1 MIGISGLRV
10 IGSAMRHRNYAII
23 TWTMAPCLVTTWMY
37 RVAVGWL
44 AWKLTG
50 SPTWLGIIAF
60 ADLAPGV
67 LISPFVGAW
76 IDRIDPMRP
85 MIISQII
92 IIFQTVALWAF
103 TISGVITIEILVGLV
118 LILGL
123 NNPFSTTARMSV
135 IPRCVPREDLSAA
148 IAFNS
153 TLFHGSRFIGPAIA
167 GVLLLASGGIAL
179 IFALNAVGYLIL
191 TIGLLR
197 MDLAPPDRPPRG
209 RGNMLSDIADGY
221 RYVANH
227 AGIGPILVLLTLSS
241 VATRPVI
248 DLLPAF
254 AGDVFH
260 RGADGLAWLTSAVGF
275 GAMIGAYWLAQR
287 GPVVGLTRMV
297 VANILL
303 IGLTLLAFTAADIF
317 WLALVFLAGAGFAMV
332 ASGVG
337 TQTLLQSAVEESMR
351 GRVMSLYSVI
361 YRGVPAIGAL
371 LMGWLAE
378 RFGLQL
384 SLGCGA
390 VICLMAWAWATRQ
403 TRTMAPAL
411 ERDHPTG

>member
-1 MIGISGLRV
+1 MMGSSGLRV
-10 IGSAMRHRNYAII
+10 IASAMRHRNYAII
-23 TWTMAPCLVTTWMY
+23 TWTMIPCLVTTWMY

-44 AWKLTG
+44 AWELTG

-67 LISPFVGAW
+67 LISPFAGAW

-85 MIISQII
+85 MIATQII
-92 IIFQTVALWAF
+92 IICQTVALWAF
-103 TISGVITIEILVGLV
+103 TISGVITIEILVALT

-123 NNPFSTTARMSV
+123 NNPFSTTARLSI
-135 IPRCVPREDLSAA
+135 IPRCVPREDLAAA

-167 GVLLLASGGIAL
+167 GIVILASGGVAL
-179 IFALNAVGYLIL
+179 TFALNAVGYLIL

-227 AGIGPILVLLTLSS
+227 SGIGPILVLLTLSS

-287 GPVVGLTRMV
+287 GTVVGLTRMV
-297 VANILL
+297 VANILF
-303 IGLTLLAFTAADIF
+303 IGLALLAFTAADIF
-317 WLALVFLAGAGFAMV
+317 WLALLFLAGAGFAMV

-337 TQTLLQSAVEESMR
+337 TQTLLQTAVEESMR

-361 YRGVPAIGAL
+361 YRGVPAVGAL
-371 LMGWLAE
+371 SMGWLAE

-384 SLGCGA
+384 SLGAGA
-390 VICLMAWAWATRQ
+390 VICLMAWAWATRR
-403 TRTMAPAL
+403 TRTMAAAL
-411 ERDHPTG
+411 ERD

>member
-103 TISGVITIEILVGLV
+103 TISGVITIEILIGLV

-378 RFGLQL
+378 RYGLQL
-384 SLGCGA
+384 SLGAGA

>member
-23 TWTMAPCLVTTWMY
+23 TWTMVPCLVTTWMY

-44 AWKLTG
+44 AWKLTA
-50 SPTWLGIIAF
+50 SPTWLGVVAF

-67 LISPFVGAW
+67 LISPFAGAL

-85 MIISQII
+85 MIVTQII
-92 IIFQTVALWAF
+92 IIFQAVALWAF
-103 TISGVITIEILVGLV
+103 TISGVITIELLVGLV
-118 LILGL
+118 LLLGL
-123 NNPFSTTARMSV
+123 NNPFSTAARMSV

-167 GVLLLASGGIAL
+167 GVVLLASWGVSF

-191 TIGLLR
+191 AIGLLR
-197 MDLAPPDRPPRG
+197 MDLAPPDRPPG
-209 RGNMLSDIADGY
+209 ERGNMLSDIADGY
-221 RYVANH
+221 RYVATH
-227 AGIGPILVLLTLSS
+227 PGIGPVLVLLTLSS
-241 VATRPVI
+241 VATRPVV

-254 AGDVFH
+254 ADDVFH
-260 RGADGLAWLTSAVGF
+260 RGADGLAWLASAVGF

-287 GPVVGLTRMV
+287 GPVLGLTRLV
-297 VANILL
+297 VANILF
-303 IGLTLLAFTAADIF
+303 IGLTLLAFTATDIF
-317 WLALVFLAGAGFAMV
+317 WLALLFLAGAGFAMI

-337 TQTLLQSAVEESMR
+337 TQTLLQSAVDEAMR

-361 YRGVPAIGAL
+361 YRGVPAVGAL

-384 SLGCGA
+384 TLGAGA
-390 VICLMAWAWATRQ
+390 VICIMAWLWATRR

-411 ERDHPTG
+411 ERGQP